1 MCHISINKIEH
12 RRPRYIEI
20 IKNIIMK
27 IKIINIDFVMGLPKT
42 NKRYERILA
51 MDRLTKASYFLLIQI
66 NYAIDQYIQLYI

>member
-1 MCHISINKIEH
+1 
-12 RRPRYIEI
+12 
-20 IKNIIMK
+20 MK